1 MNEQGN
7 ESGWEAL
14 MKEAS
19 QELTTWRQQHS
30 RATFTEIEEEVDEK
44 LARVRKQIL
53 QDLAMASASADIAW
67 KAKEERP
74 SCPSCGAKLRSEG
87 KQRRGLLTDHDQ
99 EIELVRSYASCPECG
114 VSFFPLG

>member
-1 MNEQGN
+1 MSNQKIK
-7 ESGWEAL
+7 SDWEAL

-19 QELTTWRQQHS
+19 QELRTWRQGHS

-53 QDLAMASASADIAW
+53 QDMVMASTRADIVRTA
-67 KAKEERP
+67 KAERP
-74 SCPSCGAKLRSEG
+74 RCPSCGATLRSEG
-87 KQRRGLLTDHDQ
+87 KRRRGLITDYEQ

-114 VSFFPLG
+114 DSFFPPG

>member
-1 MNEQGN
+1 MSKQKIEND
-7 ESGWEAL
+7 WEAL

-19 QELTTWRQQHS
+19 QELRTWRQRHG

-53 QDLAMASASADIAW
+53 QDMVMASARADIVR
-67 KAKEERP
+67 KAKAERP
-74 SCPSCGAKLRSEG
+74 SCPSCGVTLRSEG
-87 KQRRGLLTDHDQ
+87 KRRRGLITDHEQ

-114 VSFFPLG
+114 DSFFPPG